1 MKWIKYKIVCNVA
14 DNILLEKRIGYSAA
28 NLAIA
33 QAEAYNGQYTV
44 EEDATQALAEDQF
57 KLDAQVVSS
66 APAVTINANKSK
78 IYKTLGFAII
88 DVSMTI
94 TLAADDVP
102 IKSEGDTIT
111 TVKMVGIKA
120 SGVSIPFYFQLNVS
134 SASTE
139 SEFVARL
146 QTGGT
151 ITLWPTKALIDK
163 GGYDSGSTITVR
175 VTGVYPLSES
185 EISES

>member
-33 QAEAYNGQYTV
+33 QAESYNGQYTV
-44 EEDATQALAEDQF
+44 EEDATQTFAEDQF
-57 KLDAQVVSS
+57 KLDVQAVSS
-66 APAVTINANKSK
+66 ATTINANKSK

-94 TLAADDVP
+94 TPDSP
-102 IKSEGDTIT
+102 IMSEGDTIT
-111 TVKMVGIKA
+111 TVKMVGINA
-120 SGVSIPFYFQLNVS
+120 SNVSIPFYFQLNVS

-163 GGYDSGSTITVR
+163 GGYDIDDTISVR

-185 EISES
+185 EISAS

>member
-44 EEDATQALAEDQF
+44 EEDATQTFAEDQF
-57 KLDAQVVSS
+57 KLDAQAASS
-66 APAVTINANKSK
+66 AITINANKSK

-94 TLAADDVP
+94 KPASP
-102 IKSEGDTIT
+102 IMSEGDTIAT
-111 TVKMVGIKA
+111 AKMVGIN
-120 SGVSIPFYFQLNVS
+120 VSNAAVPFYFQLNVVS
-134 SASTE
+134 NASTE

-146 QTGGT
+146 QHGGN
-151 ITLWPTKALIDK
+151 ITLWPTKALINK
-163 GGYDSGSTITVR
+163 GGYDIDDTISVR

>member
-44 EEDATQALAEDQF
+44 EEDATQNFAEEQF
-57 KLDAQVVSS
+57 KLDAQAVSS
-66 APAVTINANKSK
+66 STVTINANKSK

-94 TLAADDVP
+94 TPGAP
-102 IKSEGDTIT
+102 IMSESDTISA
-111 TVKMVGIKA
+111 VKMIGINA
-120 SGVSIPFYFQLNVS
+120 SGVSIPFYFQLNVA

-163 GGYDSGSTITVR
+163 GGYDIDDTITVR

>member
-1 MKWIKYKIVCNVA
+1 M
-14 DNILLEKRIGYSAA
+14 
-28 NLAIA
+28 
-33 QAEAYNGQYTV
+33 
-44 EEDATQALAEDQF
+44 
-57 KLDAQVVSS
+57 VSS
-66 APAVTINANKSK
+66 APAVTINTNKSK

-94 TLAADDVP
+94 TLAVDDVP

-139 SEFVARL
+139 SEFVAR
-146 QTGGT
+146 
-151 ITLWPTKALIDK
+151 
-163 GGYDSGSTITVR
+163 
-175 VTGVYPLSES
+175 
-185 EISES
+185 

>member
-44 EEDATQALAEDQF
+44 EEDATQTLTEDQF

-66 APAVTINANKSK
+66 APAVKINANKSK

-94 TLAADDVP
+94 TPGAP
-102 IKSEGDTIT
+102 IMSESDTIPV
-111 TVKMVGIKA
+111 VKMIGITPSNVA
-120 SGVSIPFYFQLNVS
+120 IPFYFQLNVS
-134 SASTE
+134 NVSTE
-139 SEFVARL
+139 NEFIARL

-163 GGYDSGSTITVR
+163 GGYDIDDTITVR

>member
-14 DNILLEKRIGYSAA
+14 DNILLEKRIGYSEA

-44 EEDATQALAEDQF
+44 EEDATQTFAEDQF
-57 KLDAQVVSS
+57 KLDAQAVSS
-66 APAVTINANKSK
+66 AITINANKSK

-94 TLAADDVP
+94 TPAAP
-102 IKSEGDTIT
+102 IMSESDTISA
-111 TVKMVGIKA
+111 VKMVGINA
-120 SGVSIPFYFQLNVS
+120 SNVAIPFYFQLNVS
-134 SASTE
+134 NAAVE
-139 SEFVARL
+139 SDFVARL

-163 GGYDSGSTITVR
+163 GGYDIDDTITVR